1 MARLA
6 SRVPDVVPLTAAE
19 RRLAAWL
26 RFFAAIFAAGAV
38 IFFVRPAGTVADLD
52 RVGLLLGLTPLPPA
66 GGPVAADFWL
76 TLAVANMAAI
86 ATCAGLAAADV
97 RRRRTRLPV
106 PRGAARR
113 PADRARAR
121 GSAPRGEAARAV
133 STRDELLRILVRRS
147 YLREPGK
154 QFRLASGRLSDY

>member
-66 GGPVAADFWL
+66 SGPVAADFWL

-86 ATCAGLAAADV
+86 AACAGLAAADV
-97 RRRRTRLPV
+97 RRRRALVYPLVVSKLTSSGTGFLFAGGGHAFPYLVVPLVDLPIALV
-106 PRGAARR
+106 LVAALRAAR
-113 PADRARAR
+113 P
-121 GSAPRGEAARAV
+121 V
-133 STRDELLRILVRRS
+133 
-147 YLREPGK
+147 EP
-154 QFRLASGRLSDY
+154 

>member
-1 MARLA
+1 MARPA

-26 RFFAAIFAAGAV
+26 RFFAAIFAVGAV
-38 IFFVRPAGTVADLD
+38 IFFVRPEGTVGDLD

-86 ATCAGLAAADV
+86 AACAGLAAADV
-97 RRRRTRLPV
+97 RRRRALVYPLVVSKLTSSGTGFLLFAGGAHAFPYLVVPLLDLPIA
-106 PRGAARR
+106 PALGAPLRARR
-113 PADRARAR
+113 P
-121 GSAPRGEAARAV
+121 G
-133 STRDELLRILVRRS
+133 
-147 YLREPGK
+147 Y
-154 QFRLASGRLSDY
+154 